1 MTIFL
6 GLITPLIAYVVITLL
21 HVAIPAK
28 RVDGYVKNDA
38 TGEVRRYRLNGRY
51 VLAASVILWF
61 LLGYFNIVPYVW
73 LYETRWLGLIG
84 ACVIGL
90 AYSLFVVLRVP
101 PNRASFFADLWFGR
115 SKDPQLKDG
124 FVDAKVWLYLV
135 GAVMLQLNV
144 LSFAAFHLQNVESI
158 NPGFLLG
165 CAMLTWFCVEYLIFE
180 RIHLW
185 TYDFIAE
192 RVGFKLGFGCL
203 AFYPYFYSVS
213 LWFTADLP
221 NPGIPVWVTVLFGAL
236 FLCGW
241 VLTRGANMQKFYFK
255 SKPGQ
260 KFLWIEPQ
268 AISDGNNRLLVNGF
282 WGASRHINYLGEI
295 IQAVA
300 IALAPGYFEIWMVW
314 LYPIYYIGLFLSRQI
329 DDDAICQAKYG
340 DLWDEYTSKV
350 KYRIVPG
357 LYGRGRDP
365 HAEVGL
371 RPPSA
376 GRATPPRRC

>member
-6 GLITPLIAYVVITLL
+6 GLITPLVAYAVITLL
-21 HVAIPAK
+21 HIIIPTK
-28 RVDGYVKNDA
+28 RVSGYVKNEM
-38 TGEVRRYRLNGRY
+38 TGEVQKYRINGRY
-51 VLAASVILWF
+51 VLAASVALWF

-90 AYSLFVVLRVP
+90 AYSLYVVLR
-101 PNRASFFADLWFGR
+101 AQSKGTSFLADLWFGR
-115 SKDPQLKDG
+115 SKDVQFRDG
-124 FVDAKVWLYLV
+124 FIDAKVWLYLV

-144 LSFAAFHLQNVESI
+144 LSFAAFHLANVE
-158 NPGFLLG
+158 NVNFGFLLG

-180 RIHLW
+180 RVHLW

-203 AFYPYFYSVS
+203 AFYPYFYSVA

-221 NPGIPVWVTVLFGAL
+221 NPGIPTGLTILLGVL

-255 SKPGQ
+255 TAPGQ
-260 KFLWIEPQ
+260 KFLWITPD
-268 AISDGNNRLLVNGF
+268 ALSDGNNTLLVNGF

-300 IALAPGYFEIWMVW
+300 IALAPGYFGIWMVW
-314 LYPIYYIGLFLSRQI
+314 LYPIYYLALFLSRQA
-329 DDDAICQAKYG
+329 DDDKVCREKYG
-340 DLWDEYTSKV
+340 DLWDEYTTKV
-350 KYRIVPG
+350 SYRIVPR
-357 LYGRGRDP
+357 LY
-365 HAEVGL
+365 
-371 RPPSA
+371 
-376 GRATPPRRC
+376 